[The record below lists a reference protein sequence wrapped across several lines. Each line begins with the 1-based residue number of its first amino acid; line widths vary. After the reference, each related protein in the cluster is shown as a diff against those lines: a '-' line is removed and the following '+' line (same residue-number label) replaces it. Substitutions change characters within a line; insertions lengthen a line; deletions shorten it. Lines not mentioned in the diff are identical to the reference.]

1 MLFSLCACEVVDKQC
16 SCVVIDKVY
25 HKSYVTHRRY
35 GGFHRKVTHPEKY
48 TFVVYNKDLD
58 KKLHVVTTQ
67 QNYINTNIGDTIIY
81 SYRTVELKNNK
92 KYYNELNF

>member
-1 MLFSLCACEVVDKQC
+1 MKKILFLIVVLFSVCSCEVVDKQY

-35 GGFHRKVTHPEKY
+35 GGFHRKVNHPEKY
-48 TFVVYNKDLD
+48 TFVVYNSDLD
-58 KKLHVVTTQ
+58 RKLHVVTTQ

-81 SYRTVELKNNK
+81 TYRTIELKK
-92 KYYNELNF
+92 

>member
-1 MLFSLCACEVVDKQC
+1 MKKILFLIMLFSLCACDVVDKQY

-35 GGFHRKVTHPEKY
+35 GGVHRKVTHPEKY

-67 QNYINTNIGDTIIY
+67 QNYINTNIGDTITY
-81 SYRTVELKNNK
+81 SYRTVELKK
-92 KYYNELNF
+92 